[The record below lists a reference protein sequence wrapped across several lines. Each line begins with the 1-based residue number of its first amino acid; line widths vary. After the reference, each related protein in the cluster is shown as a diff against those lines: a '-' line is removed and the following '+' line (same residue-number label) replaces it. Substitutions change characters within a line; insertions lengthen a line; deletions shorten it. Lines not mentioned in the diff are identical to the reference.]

1 MLIEFTEHV
10 ENDTFHS
17 VEETVKKFSVKKKIL
32 TEFFWN
38 GKDTVPVIAVN
49 EL

>member
-1 MLIEFTEHV
+1 MLVEFAEHV

-17 VEETVKKFSVKKKIL
+17 MEKTVKKISVKEKIL

-38 GKDTVPVIAVN
+38 RKDTVPVIAVS
-49 EL
+49 EF